1 VVLQAKSTLG
11 ESAQAGWSVVVRA
24 MLYGSAL
31 ALIIAGSAGWMVT
44 AMPVLLN
51 IGLAAIGLLVIKATQ
66 LIGDSE

>member
-1 VVLQAKSTLG
+1 M
-11 ESAQAGWSVVVRA
+11 SAV
-24 MLYGSAL
+24 MYGSAL